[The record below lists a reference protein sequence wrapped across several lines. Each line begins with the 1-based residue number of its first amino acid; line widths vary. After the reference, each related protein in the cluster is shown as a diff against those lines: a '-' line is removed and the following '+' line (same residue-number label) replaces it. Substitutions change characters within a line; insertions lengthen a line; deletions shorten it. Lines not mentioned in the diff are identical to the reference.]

1 VPKFAKIACA
11 TFVPNSVAPDPFSFP
26 DAISLKGKLMT
37 RSTTLLMI
45 TMLCGKM
52 VLGATSLAGDGEFR
66 AGASAVDVS
75 PRQFPVSLRR
85 GKAMDASAV
94 HDPLHARAIVLSDGT
109 TTLAIAVLDALGAP
123 PEMLDEAKQIAAE
136 KTGIPVERMLIS
148 STHSHSTPP
157 SNRMEGSPGDVAYR
171 ELLIKGLAQ
180 VIGEA
185 HVKLEPASMG
195 VASHDLPE
203 EVFNRRW
210 FLNLGKMPV
219 NPFGKMDL
227 VKMNPGTSSAVLDR
241 PAGPTDPELMIL
253 SLQNRRRKP
262 LGLLANYALHYV
274 GGVKEQHASSD
285 YFGEFARLM
294 PSRLRAD
301 SEFVAMMSNGASGDI
316 NNLPFLVNRPPRE
329 SFEQIG
335 IVARKAADTAYFAY
349 QKIDSHHDNVTL
361 DMIERKVDL
370 RYRRPSEDDV
380 AAAQKVLALTDLD
393 AIAQLPKDA
402 ENYARQTLRAHER
415 EEDFLTVT
423 IQAIRVGEFAIVGI
437 PFETLV
443 EIGLDIKDRSP
454 FSKTMVIGLANGR
467 HGYLPPPE
475 QHRLGGYET
484 WLGTNIVQEDAS
496 VILTRNLLEML
507 NELQLS
513 MQESN

>member
-1 VPKFAKIACA
+1 MTRLTNLV
-11 TFVPNSVAPDPFSFP
+11 
-26 DAISLKGKLMT
+26 LMT
-37 RSTTLLMI
+37 V
-45 TMLCGKM
+45 LCGSM
-52 VLGATSLAGDGEFR
+52 VLVTTSPVESGELR

-75 PRQFPVSLRR
+75 PRQFPVSLRS

-109 TTLAIAVLDALGAP
+109 TTLAIAVLDTLGAP
-123 PEMLDEAKQIAAE
+123 PEMLNDAKQIAAE

-148 STHSHSTPP
+148 STHAHTTPP
-157 SNRMEGSPGDVAYR
+157 SNRTEGSPGDVAYR
-171 ELLIKGLAQ
+171 ELLINGLAQ
-180 VIGEA
+180 AIIEA
-185 HVKLEPASMG
+185 HENLEPASVG

-210 FLNLGKMPV
+210 FLQPGKMPV

-227 VKMNPGTSSAVLDR
+227 VKMNPGTSAAVLDR

-253 SLQNRRRKP
+253 SLQNKKRKP

-274 GGVKEQHASSD
+274 GGVTERHASSD

-294 PSRLRAD
+294 PSRLRAGPD
-301 SEFVAMMSNGASGDI
+301 FVAMMSNGASGDI
-316 NNLPFLVNRPPRE
+316 NNIPFLVNRPPRE
-329 SFEQIG
+329 PFEQIG

-349 QKIDSHHDNVTL
+349 QKIDSHDSNVTL
-361 DMIERKVDL
+361 DMVERKVNL

-380 AAAQKVLALTDLD
+380 AAARKVLALTDAE
-393 AIAQLPKDA
+393 AIARLPDNA
-402 ENYARQTLRAHER
+402 ESYARQTLRAHER

-454 FSKTMVIGLANGR
+454 FPKTMVIGLANGR

-496 VILTRNLLEML
+496 VILTQNLLEML
-507 NELQLS
+507 SELQTP
-513 MQESN
+513 MKDGN